1 MNGPS
6 APLRILHFALG
17 LPPYRAGGMTRYV
30 QDLMRVQVAAG
41 SHTVSL
47 LYPGAHGF
55 RATRILKRDPH
66 DNVAVFELSN
76 PPVVPLLSG
85 ISDPARIIRQAD
97 AVPESEIEALLTELR
112 PDILH
117 IHTLMGIP
125 SRLVSLAKARGTRVV
140 FTTHDYFGLCARTT
154 FLDAHGNTC
163 ENPSPERCAECCAN
177 APGYLHSFLYS
188 QPIFHHLKK
197 HLRRFSTGGR
207 PPSESTPQS
216 NRTIAPHSDFA
227 RLLHYYLD
235 QLSSIDRFHF
245 TSSVSEASYRKQLPM
260 ISGTRIPVTL
270 RSIEDHRKSRHQTA
284 SPKIRLGF
292 VGDSAPFKGYSHLTS
307 HLQTLRREGFENWEL
322 HVFGHGHESDAPA
335 PGVFIH
341 GPFEHSQIGDIYGD
355 LDLLVVP
362 SLWNETFSL
371 VTLEALSFGTPALVH
386 PSVGA
391 KDLVQLFA
399 PQFIVPP
406 SQLGVALRKLLANPS
421 LLQETRDRLLQ
432 ADLSFDHGLHCDS
445 IEHFYRTTMNEGDQL
460 SKDQP

>member
-1 MNGPS
+1 MTDPS

-30 QDLMRVQVAAG
+30 QDLMHVQVAAG
-41 SHTVSL
+41 HMVSL

-55 RATRILKRDPH
+55 HASRIRRRAPREGVTI
-66 DNVAVFELSN
+66 FELSN

-97 AVPESEIEALLTELR
+97 AVHDSEIQALLEDLQ

-125 SRLVSLAKARGTRVV
+125 SRLIRLAKARGTRVV

-154 FLDAHGNTC
+154 FLDVYGNTC
-163 ENPSPERCAECCAN
+163 ESPSPERCAECCAN

-188 QPIFHHLKK
+188 QPVFHHLKK
-197 HLRRFSTGGR
+197 HLRRFSRGGR
-207 PPSESTPQS
+207 PPVAPRSPS
-216 NRTIAPHSDFA
+216 NRQIAPHSDFA
-227 RLLHYYLD
+227 GLLRYYLD

-245 TSSVSEASYRKQLPM
+245 TSSVSEAAYRKQLPG

-270 RSIEDHRKSRHQTA
+270 RSIADHRTTPRQTD
-284 SPKIRLGF
+284 SSKIRLGF
-292 VGDSAPFKGYSHLTS
+292 VGDSAPFKGYSHLTDQ
-307 HLQTLRREGFENWEL
+307 LDTLRHEGVENWEL
-322 HVFGHGHESDAPA
+322 HVFGHGHENDPPT

-341 GPFEHSQIGDIYGD
+341 GPFEHSQIREIYGE

-391 KDLVQLFA
+391 KDLILLFA
-399 PQFIVPP
+399 PQLVVPP
-406 SQLGVALRKLLANPS
+406 SRLGTALREFLANPA
-421 LLQETRDRLLQ
+421 LLREARDRLL
-432 ADLSFDHGLHCDS
+432 ATDLPFDHEQHCS
-445 IEHFYRTTMNEGDQL
+445 RIEHFYSETRGESTADAE
-460 SKDQP
+460 DQP